1 MASIKFDN
9 LKKNS
14 SLINQDYTYS
24 DLHYDIVMD
33 GKQRDIVLDYDDQAI
48 KNSLIRIFNT
58 IPGERFLFP
67 KFGCNL
73 YSYLFTPVTV
83 DQAEVIGNAI
93 LDAIRIWEPRV
104 KIQTPITVIGDA
116 TNNQYEINMVVLFPT
131 LKHQTNLNGILTKNG
146 FREI

>member
-67 KFGCNL
+67 KCL
-73 YSYLFTPVTV
+73 
-83 DQAEVIGNAI
+83 I
-93 LDAIRIWEPRV
+93 LLGRV
-104 KIQTPITVIGDA
+104 WTASKS
-116 TNNQYEINMVVLFPT
+116 VVLNIF
-131 LKHQTNLNGILTKNG
+131 NIISG
-146 FREI
+146 